1 MPTPQNHSVI
11 RRVTFVLPI
20 ITLVLLNSRLPAAD
34 VDSSKPNILFIFAD
48 DQCFSTINAL
58 GASEIETPNLDR
70 LAKRG
75 TTFTHAYNMGSW
87 SGAVCIASRTMLN
100 SGRFVWNANAIHGQ
114 SEKER
119 TEGRWWRR

>member
-1 MPTPQNHSVI
+1 MQ
-11 RRVTFVLPI
+11 
-20 ITLVLLNSRLPAAD
+20 LLRFATSATSLIALFLTSLFLIKDCSGASTED
-34 VDSSKPNILFIFAD
+34 KQPNILFIFAD
-48 DQCFSTINAL
+48 DQCFNTIRAL
-58 GASEIETPNLDR
+58 GGHELETPNLDA

-114 SEKER
+114 SE
-119 TEGRWWRR
+119 